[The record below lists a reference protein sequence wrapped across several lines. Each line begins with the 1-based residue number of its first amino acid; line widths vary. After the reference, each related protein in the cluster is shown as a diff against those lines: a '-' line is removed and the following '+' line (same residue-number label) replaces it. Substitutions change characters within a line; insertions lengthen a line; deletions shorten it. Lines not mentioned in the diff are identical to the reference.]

1 MADATRVGRITLSKI
16 DDSVAVSYGNR
27 LFGADTTSSAK
38 LSQAKEQL
46 ARLAQSIDYHIQ
58 REQTELA
65 SQGRTKGASEENA
78 FAELETLRTKVSK
91 QAVAVQNRLD
101 KKETKAK
108 AKIAKANPS
117 FAMSIQGGHR
127 RKATRRH
134 RYRPQK
140 TGKSQKKKKPRRTRR
155 NVRKGTR
162 RRSRR

>member
-1 MADATRVGRITLSKI
+1 M
-16 DDSVAVSYGNR
+16 SYGNR
-27 LFGADTTSSAK
+27 LFGADPTSSAK

-46 ARLAQSIDYHIQ
+46 AGLAQSIDYHIQ
-58 REQTELA
+58 REQAELA
-65 SQGRTKGASEENA
+65 SQGRTNIGASEESA